1 MTEEEFIN
9 PIDKDKTAENP
20 GLLPYA
26 HTSGGALI
34 KPEDMGKAKSYAL
47 KAMEQQT
54 DMQMNQLHQQ
64 IELLYRQA
72 NEIKER
78 KEVSHIIYTAQM
90 GFDPL
95 INHIYYLYQKADES
109 YSLSM
114 VAPSEWGRSANKLTA
129 VACVRL
135 LADHT
140 WEIIEKY

>member
-1 MTEEEFIN
+1 MIEEEFIN

-26 HTSGGALI
+26 HTSGSAVI

-109 YSLSM
+109 YLLSM
-114 VAPSEWGRSANKLTA
+114 VAPSEWGRSANKLKA

-140 WEIIEKY
+140 WEIMEKY